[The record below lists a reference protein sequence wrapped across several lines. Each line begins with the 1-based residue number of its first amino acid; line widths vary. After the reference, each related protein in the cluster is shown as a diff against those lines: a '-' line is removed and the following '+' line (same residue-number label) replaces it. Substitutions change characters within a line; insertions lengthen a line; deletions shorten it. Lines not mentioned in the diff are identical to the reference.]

1 MIGRR
6 IDGAAAFSVDCVCVD
21 LRNELNQIARAGAA
35 LDACIGCEMEK
46 LLLGEATLGCGSRA
60 RPPPGAKARFLDLL
74 PG

>member
-1 MIGRR
+1 MIGCR
-6 IDGAAAFSVDCVCVD
+6 IGGAAAFSVDSVRVN
-21 LRNELNQIARAGAA
+21 LRDELNQIARAGAA
-35 LDACIGCEMEK
+35 LAACIGCEMEK